1 MLLHGQ
7 IPQLLFTLDRF
18 EGYLYSV
25 SRLYVKRKACY
36 D

>member
-1 MLLHGQ
+1 MLLYGQ

-18 EGYLYSV
+18 EGHLYSV
-25 SRLYVKRKACY
+25 RRLYVKWMACY